1 VSPLAGEG
9 AIGGAV
15 RQAES
20 EDLRGILALY
30 AQLNPDDAPLEPAK
44 AAVLW
49 NEIRGNRNL
58 VYLVA
63 DGPSGIVG
71 TCNLSI
77 IPNLTRSGR
86 PFGVIENVVVADGF
100 RRLKLGTRLME
111 EAVSIARAHGCYKV
125 LLQSSKKRNE
135 AHKFYEAAGFNP
147 DSKQGYEL
155 RLERGRDG

>member
-1 VSPLAGEG
+1 LAGEG
-9 AIGGAV
+9 AIGGAD

-44 AAVLW
+44 AAALW

-100 RRLKLGTRLME
+100 RRLKLGTRLMA
-111 EAVSIARAHGCYKV
+111 EAVSIARAHNCYKV
-125 LLQSSKKRNE
+125 LLQSSKKRSE
-135 AHKFYEAAGFNP
+135 AHRFYEAAGFNP

-155 RLERGRDG
+155 RL